1 MRFLVDESVGVRLAI
16 WLNDHGHD
24 ATAVARDYPQ
34 SLPDDDVLA
43 IADLKVVCSL
53 PMTPTSATSS
63 FATGAP
69 TLASSSFAFAG
80 TTPPH
85 APAGSA
91 QSWPST
97 LIASPRSW
105 S

>member
-69 TLASSSFAFAG
+69 TLASSSSAFAAT
-80 TTPPH
+80 TTPHEPT
-85 APAGSA
+85 GSP
-91 QSWPST
+91 QYWPT
-97 LIASPRSW
+97 TPGTSPRS
-105 S
+105 SS